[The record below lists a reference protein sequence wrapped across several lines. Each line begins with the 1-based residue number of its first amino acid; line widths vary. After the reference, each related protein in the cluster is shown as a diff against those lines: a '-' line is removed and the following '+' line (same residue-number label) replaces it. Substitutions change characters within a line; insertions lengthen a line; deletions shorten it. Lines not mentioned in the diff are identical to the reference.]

1 MPSPLLLILLD
12 DDDVLGVLRVQDD
25 SDEARLVLLAGVPT
39 DAVQAAGRLVEGV
52 TGLEDLGLVVVDG
65 PLVLALQDVP
75 ERRAGVTVRRL
86 HLARRQ
92 RHLDHRGLR
101 LLPVQLLD
109 DVLLGEQLDVRP
121 AFAVLAVLCQTHP
134 AGGESAHD
142 DRQQGKSHDNS
153 SERTE
158 ASDPSGNKDVEGGT
172 VCDRL
177 EEHSRKCGALRGGG
191 ARGGSSA
198 AATRTGGCKPN
209 CGTAPVR
216 PTYTGTALPPIFFG
230 HIDEWHVVLANG
242 T

>member
-1 MPSPLLLILLD
+1 M
-12 DDDVLGVLRVQDD
+12 
-25 SDEARLVLLAGVPT
+25 A
-39 DAVQAAGRLVEGV
+39 
-52 TGLEDLGLVVVDG
+52 
-65 PLVLALQDVP
+65 
-75 ERRAGVTVRRL
+75 VRRL

-92 RHLDHRGLR
+92 PHLDHRGLR
-101 LLPVQLLD
+101 LLAVH
-109 DVLLGEQLDVRP
+109 LLGDLPLGEHLDVIP
-121 AFAVLAVLCQTHP
+121 AFAVPAVLGQAHP
-134 AGGESAHD
+134 AGRESAHD
-142 DRQQGKSHDNS
+142 DRQQGTSHDSS
-153 SERTE
+153 SERTG

-177 EEHSRKCGALRGGG
+177 EEHSRKGGALRGGG